1 MTIAVGTRLGLDG
14 GPSKQLT
21 NFKSDLIFSFA
32 WSRDG
37 RQLALARGSV
47 TKDVVLISS
56 LRDQQ

>member
-21 NFKSDLIFSFA
+21 NFKPDLLFPFA

-47 TKDVVLISS
+47 TKDVILISN
-56 LRDQQ
+56 LMDKQ